1 MFLEGAKMVKSKAK
15 WVVASAA
22 AVASFALA
30 GAAAAAVQVEFKNVK
45 GEWTNAIGGTN
56 LSYTD
61 NNSDEAKVRWGVST
75 GYGKS
80 GYNFVGSD
88 FSAMLDQD
96 IDSSGAVNIGEFQ
109 HVNFPINS
117 GGSISGITLLFTTDV
132 WVGSNFLGTK
142 TFEYNFSHDETTNSA
157 NPCANGGW
165 NNTGI
170 NANGCA
176 DNVTMNFNSN
186 SEVFVIDGKEYTL
199 NIDGF
204 LVDGSPSG
212 GFWTKE
218 QAVNSAYIR
227 GKIDLYSVASA
238 VPEPTTWALMI
249 VGFGAAGAMVRSV
262 RRRGDLTLT

>member
-1 MFLEGAKMVKSKAK
+1 MKFKSK
-15 WVVASAA
+15 WA
-22 AVASFALA
+22 AVAGAAVVSSLMLA
-30 GAAAAAVQVEFKNVK
+30 GSALAAVQVEFKNVK
-45 GEWTNAIGGTN
+45 GEWTNAVGGAN
-56 LSYTD
+56 LSYSD
-61 NNSDEAKVRWGVST
+61 NGSDNAKVRWGVST
-75 GYGKS
+75 GYGQS

-88 FSAMLDQD
+88 FSASLDQN

-109 HVNFPINS
+109 HVNFPINA
-117 GGSISGITLLFTTDV
+117 GGSISAITLLFTTDV
-132 WVGSNFLGTK
+132 WAGGSFLGTK
-142 TFEYNFSHDETTNSA
+142 TFEYNFSHWETTNNS

-165 NNTGI
+165 NNSGI

-176 DNVTMNFNSN
+176 DRVTMNFNSN
-186 SEVFVIDGKEYTL
+186 SEVFQIDGKEYTL

-218 QAVNSAYIR
+218 QALNSAYIR

-249 VGFGAAGAMVRSV
+249 VGFGAAGAMVRSA
-262 RRRGDLTLT
+262 RRKGALTLA

>member
-1 MFLEGAKMVKSKAK
+1 MGLEAMKMKSKWA
-15 WVVASAA
+15 AAAAA
-22 AVASFALA
+22 AVVSSLVMAGSAL
-30 GAAAAAVQVEFKNVK
+30 AAVQVEFKNVK
-45 GEWTNAIGGTN
+45 GQWVDPVGGSSITYSN
-56 LSYTD
+56 
-61 NNSDEAKVRWGVST
+61 NNSDNAQVRWGTST

-80 GYNFVGSD
+80 GYNFIGSD
-88 FSAMLDQD
+88 FSANLDQD

-117 GGSISGITLLFTTDV
+117 GGSIEGITLLFTTDI
-132 WVGSNFLGTK
+132 WAAGNFLGTK
-142 TFEYNFSHDETTNSA
+142 TFEYNFSHWETTNSS
-157 NPCANGGW
+157 NPCANGGA
-165 NNTGI
+165 NNSGI

-176 DNVTMNFNSN
+176 DQVKMNFNSN
-186 SEVFVIDGKEYTL
+186 SEVFVIGGKEYTL

-218 QAVNSAYIR
+218 QALNSAFIR

-249 VGFGAAGAMVRSV
+249 VGFGAAGAMVRNA
-262 RRRGDLTLT
+262 RRRDSLALAA

>member
-1 MFLEGAKMVKSKAK
+1 MKTKSKWA
-15 WVVASAA
+15 
-22 AVASFALA
+22 A
-30 GAAAAAVQVEFKNVK
+30 GAAAVVVSSLMMAGSALAAVQVEFKNVK
-45 GEWTNAIGGTN
+45 GEWVDPIGGSSITYSN
-56 LSYTD
+56 
-61 NNSDEAKVRWGVST
+61 NNSDDAQVRWGTST

-80 GYNFVGSD
+80 GYNFIGSD
-88 FSAMLDQD
+88 FSASLNQD

-109 HVNFPINS
+109 HVNFPINT
-117 GGSISGITLLFTTDV
+117 GGSISGITLMFTTDV
-132 WVGSNFLGTK
+132 WAGGDFLGTK
-142 TFEYNFSHDETTNSA
+142 TFEYNFSHLETTNSS

-176 DNVTMNFNSN
+176 DQVKMNFNSN

-218 QAVNSAYIR
+218 QALNSAFIR

-249 VGFGAAGAMVRSV
+249 VGFGAAGAMVRSA
-262 RRRGDLTLT
+262 RRREGLALA